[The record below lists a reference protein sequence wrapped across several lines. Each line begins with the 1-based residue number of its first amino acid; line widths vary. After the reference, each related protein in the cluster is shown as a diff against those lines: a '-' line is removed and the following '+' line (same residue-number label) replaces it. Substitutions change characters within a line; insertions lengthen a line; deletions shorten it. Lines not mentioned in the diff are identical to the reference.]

1 MATIEAHF
9 GRYALLKELAIGGMA
24 EIFLAQRL
32 SFGDFA
38 RFVVIKRLLPE
49 HRGEAVYEQ
58 LFLEEARIAAALEHR
73 NIVSV
78 HDLGRMDDA
87 FFMVMEYVHGIS
99 GAELLTRSVHKNG
112 RVALGAALTVARD
125 IAEALEHGYS
135 SLGLDNHPMGV
146 IHHDVSPHNIQ
157 IGYDGSVK
165 LLDYG
170 VATQIGRS
178 SPRGRR
184 GKFAYMSPEAVS
196 QAPLDHRSDL
206 FSLGIV
212 LYEMSVGRRL
222 FKSKSPHETMQ
233 RIKRA
238 QVKRPSDIVPDFPP
252 ALESFLGKALAG
264 NPNARFQSGLEF
276 AHELEAIGASLGLEL
291 TQDALS
297 AHLQQLF
304 ADEIALRWKEL
315 IEHHEAAAQGAESER
330 VSSHLIRL
338 KQNAPDDHENAP
350 TPTTDDEG
358 GEQADTDGPAVSPP
372 TPMSDAQPVADNP
385 LFLERQESAIIDRP
399 TASRTFTCDLPPGVN
414 DLDPDW
420 RIDALDE
427 QIASDRVRMRVLL
440 LAALA
445 SSILLLWFNL

>member
-1 MATIEAHF
+1 MATIEANF

-32 SFGDFA
+32 SFGEFA

-73 NIVSV
+73 NIISV
-78 HDLGRMDDA
+78 YDLGRMADA
-87 FFMVMEYVHGIS
+87 YFMVMEYVHGIS
-99 GAELLTRSVHKNG
+99 GAELLTRSVHRHG
-112 RVALGAALTVARD
+112 RVNLTAALTVVRD

-184 GKFAYMSPEAVS
+184 GKFAYMSPEAVK
-196 QAPLDHRSDL
+196 QEPLDHRSDL
-206 FSLGIV
+206 FSLAIV
-212 LYEMSVGRRL
+212 AYEMTVGRRL

-238 QVKRPSDIVPDFPP
+238 QVKRPRDIVPDFPP
-252 ALESFLGKALAG
+252 ALEAFLGKALSA

-276 AHELEAIGASLGLEL
+276 AHELERIAMSLQLEL

-297 AHLQQLF
+297 AHLQQLY
-304 ADEIALRWKEL
+304 ADEIAVRWTEL
-315 IEHHEAAAQGAESER
+315 IELHASAAKGADEAR
-330 VSSHLIRL
+330 VSVTS
-338 KQNAPDDHENAP
+338 
-350 TPTTDDEG
+350 
-358 GEQADTDGPAVSPP
+358 
-372 TPMSDAQPVADNP
+372 
-385 LFLERQESAIIDRP
+385 
-399 TASRTFTCDLPPGVN
+399 
-414 DLDPDW
+414 
-420 RIDALDE
+420 
-427 QIASDRVRMRVLL
+427 LL
-440 LAALA
+440 
-445 SSILLLWFNL
+445 